1 MTRKPKKKKPT
12 VLLSGYYGFDNIG
25 DEAVLAAIVQQLKQ
39 HLPGVPFVV
48 LSNDPAATKRNHGVI
63 AVNRWD
69 WRAVRQAMKECGLF
83 ISGGGSLLQDVTSL
97 KGLIF
102 YIAQIL
108 LARFYHK
115 PVMIYAQGLGPLH
128 GTISRFMVRW
138 TLNRCQAITWRDEH
152 SLALAREIGV
162 KRPMQVVCDPVLA
175 WQPEETVL
183 PDLPTGK
190 KIAFSLRPW
199 AGMEKDLAALTH
211 LGDALAKQGYHIVL
225 LPFHKDEDRNIQ
237 QQLADTMS
245 EPAFLLPDLPPASA
259 WAVLGQMDLVVG
271 MRLHALIMAAA
282 QGVPSAAL
290 SYDPKVTAFMKATG
304 QQIAGYSGNLQ
315 PHSLVGAV
323 SEALAAASEEKK
335 HLSTLAA
342 GWREKAAK
350 NSALAASLYQE
361 QTGGVEVWQEA

>member
-25 DEAVLAAIVQQLKQ
+25 DEAVFAAIVQQLKQ

-152 SLALAREIGV
+152 S
-162 KRPMQVVCDPVLA
+162 
-175 WQPEETVL
+175 
-183 PDLPTGK
+183 
-190 KIAFSLRPW
+190 
-199 AGMEKDLAALTH
+199 
-211 LGDALAKQGYHIVL
+211 
-225 LPFHKDEDRNIQ
+225 
-237 QQLADTMS
+237 
-245 EPAFLLPDLPPASA
+245 
-259 WAVLGQMDLVVG
+259 
-271 MRLHALIMAAA
+271 
-282 QGVPSAAL
+282 
-290 SYDPKVTAFMKATG
+290 
-304 QQIAGYSGNLQ
+304 
-315 PHSLVGAV
+315 
-323 SEALAAASEEKK
+323 
-335 HLSTLAA
+335 
-342 GWREKAAK
+342 
-350 NSALAASLYQE
+350 
-361 QTGGVEVWQEA
+361 